1 MQQIPL
7 DIGVPLVPSFENF
20 LPGPNGEVISYL
32 RQWVQGGAL
41 GMDSPPVG
49 VYIGGESGS
58 GKSHLVAAVA
68 NALHHRGQRVGVL
81 RPDALAPVEF
91 DPSWSAI
98 ILEDVHA
105 YDALR
110 QQLAFNW
117 FVNAQAHQRTVFST
131 GNALPRALVLR
142 EDLRTRLGG
151 GQIFYLQPL
160 SDAQVRTVLRAS
172 AQARGLVLG
181 DEVLDFVLHRFSRD
195 LGSLM
200 PLLAALDHYALQ
212 TQRAITIPF
221 IKTMLENL

>member
-7 DIGVPLVPSFENF
+7 DIGVPLIPTLDNF
-20 LPGPNGEVISYL
+20 YAGPNAEVVVYL
-32 RQWVQGGAL
+32 RQWLQGRAGGAEL
-41 GMDSPPVG
+41 SPVG
-49 VYIGGESGS
+49 VYVGGESGS
-58 GKSHLVAAVA
+58 GKSHLVG
-68 NALHHRGQRVGVL
+68 ALAEALRNRGQSVGVL
-81 RPDALAPVEF
+81 RPDALATVEF
-91 DPSWSAI
+91 DPAWSAL

-105 YDALR
+105 YDAVR

-117 FVNAQAHQRTVFST
+117 FVNAQSHQRTVFAT
-131 GNALPRALVLR
+131 GQVLPRALVLR

-160 SDAQVRTVLRAS
+160 SDAQVRTVLRDS
-172 AQARGLVLG
+172 AQVRGLVLG

-221 IKTMLENL
+221 IKTMLEKL

>member
-7 DIGVPLVPSFENF
+7 DIGVPLIPTLDNF
-20 LPGPNGEVISYL
+20 YAGPNAEVIAYL
-32 RQWVQGGAL
+32 RQWLQGGAEL
-41 GMDSPPVG
+41 SPVG
-49 VYIGGESGS
+49 VYVGGESGS
-58 GKSHLVAAVA
+58 GKSHLVG
-68 NALHHRGQRVGVL
+68 ALAEALRNRGQSVGVL
-81 RPDALAPVEF
+81 RPDARATVEF
-91 DPSWSAI
+91 DPAWSAL

-105 YDALR
+105 YDAVR

-117 FVNAQAHQRTVFST
+117 FVNAQSHQRTVFAT
-131 GNALPRALVLR
+131 GQVLPRALVLR

-160 SDAQVRTVLRAS
+160 SDAQVRTVLRDS
-172 AQARGLVLG
+172 AQVRGLVLG

-221 IKTMLENL
+221 IKTMLEKL

>member
-7 DIGVPLVPSFENF
+7 DIGVPLIPTLENF
-20 LPGPNGEVISYL
+20 YPGPNAEVLDYM
-32 RQWVQGGAL
+32 RQWLQGGAHR
-41 GMDSPPVG
+41 SPVA
-49 VYIGGESGS
+49 VYIGGVSGS
-58 GKSHLVAAVA
+58 GKSHLVG
-68 NALHHRGQRVGVL
+68 ALAEALRNRGQSVGVL
-81 RPDALAPVEF
+81 RPDALATVEF
-91 DPSWSAI
+91 DPAWSVL

-105 YDALR
+105 YDAVR

-117 FVNAQAHQRTVFST
+117 FVNAQSHQRTVFAT
-131 GNALPRALVLR
+131 GQVLPRALVLR

-160 SDAQVRTVLRAS
+160 SDAQVRTVLRET

-221 IKTMLENL
+221 IKTMLETL

>member
-7 DIGVPLVPSFENF
+7 DIGVPLIPTLENF
-20 LPGPNGEVISYL
+20 YPGPNAEVLDYL
-32 RQWVQGGAL
+32 RQCLQGGAHR
-41 GMDSPPVG
+41 SPVA
-49 VYIGGESGS
+49 VYIGGVSGS
-58 GKSHLVAAVA
+58 GKSHLVG
-68 NALHHRGQRVGVL
+68 ALAEALRNRGQSVGVL
-81 RPDALAPVEF
+81 RPDALATVEF
-91 DPSWSAI
+91 DPAWSVL

-105 YDALR
+105 YDAVR

-117 FVNAQAHQRTVFST
+117 FVNAQSHQRTVFAT
-131 GNALPRALVLR
+131 GQVLPRALVLR

-160 SDAQVRTVLRAS
+160 SDAQVRTVLRET

-221 IKTMLENL
+221 IKTMLETL